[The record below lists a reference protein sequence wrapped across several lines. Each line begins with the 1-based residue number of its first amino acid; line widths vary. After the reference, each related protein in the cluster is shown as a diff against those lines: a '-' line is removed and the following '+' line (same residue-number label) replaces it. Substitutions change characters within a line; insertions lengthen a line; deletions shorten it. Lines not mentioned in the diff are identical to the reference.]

1 MQEFHLIM
9 EHLDQHLED
18 GFLVVVVVVV
28 LLDPHQH

>member
-28 LLDPHQH
+28 VFPHQQ